1 MTRSNL
7 SSRIPITPKA
17 SAGSKKNIASPSS
30 PASGIGRSFHRTAH
44 DTDSESPIP
53 APARVE
59 LCAPVCNC
67 MRTKQVGDAEQHPV
81 TKPKRNWQRAFGTS
95 TSPHHLNNNSNSGG
109 NNLWQLCPNTPSD
122 TALAANL
129 TATFSAT
136 EAQST
141 KRKTCVLPE
150 QTPELVPLPTTSAEP
165 TLVAQLALAAAVAS
179 TTPTAEP
186 ANM

>member
-1 MTRSNL
+1 
-7 SSRIPITPKA
+7 
-17 SAGSKKNIASPSS
+17 
-30 PASGIGRSFHRTAH
+30 
-44 DTDSESPIP
+44 
-53 APARVE
+53 
-59 LCAPVCNC
+59 
-67 MRTKQVGDAEQHPV
+67 MRTKQVGAAEQHPV
-81 TKPKRNWQRAFGTS
+81 TKPKRNWERAFGTS

-109 NNLWQLCPNTPSD
+109 NNLWRLCPNTPSD
-122 TALAANL
+122 TAVAANP
-129 TATFSAT
+129 ATFSAT